1 MRKTSASAL
10 IAAIITTG
18 AALLASGCAAG
29 TVSTGTVSTGT
40 APTGTG
46 VTGTTALART
56 PAQLAAAAA
65 RRLLGDFAPPPGS
78 ARYQRQPAGAQ
89 GALTSVGGFVS
100 GAMVQDTGW
109 WLASGPDDVI
119 AYERAHL
126 PRGFRLSFSGS
137 GSGSGL
143 TQAFELL
150 PDKAPL
156 TKQYLIVS
164 VAAAGGGKTAVRVD
178 ADVAY
183 QPARP
188 ATERVPATARVVTIT
203 QTSGYPGSK
212 PPPPVTVTR
221 PATVAA
227 IVAYVNGLPLSTAP
241 RDAPC
246 PSAAVDFRLDFRA
259 RPGGPL
265 LAVAGGP
272 VGCDILNFTVAGR
285 PQPPLDGSTFNR
297 QVTVLAGLHWT
308 VLP

>member
-1 MRKTSASAL
+1 MRKSSASAL

-29 TVSTGTVSTGT
+29 TTSTGT
-40 APTGTG
+40 PPPGTG

-65 RRLLGDFAPPPGS
+65 RRLLGDFVPPPGS
-78 ARYQRQPAGAQ
+78 VRYQRQPAGDQ

-126 PRGFRLSFSGS
+126 PAGFRASFSS
-137 GSGSGL
+137 NGSGSGL

-156 TKQYLIVS
+156 TKQYLIIS
-164 VAAAGGGKTAVRVD
+164 TAAAGGGKTAVRVD

-188 ATERVPATARVVTIT
+188 ATERVPGTARVVTIT
-203 QTSGYPGSK
+203 QTSGYRGS
-212 PPPPVTVTR
+212 PPRPVTVTS
-221 PATVAA
+221 PATVAR
-227 IVAYVNGLPLSTAP
+227 IVGYVNGLPVSTVP
-241 RDAPC
+241 RGAPC
-246 PSAAVDFRLDFRA
+246 SSAAVDFRLDFRA

-272 VGCDILNFTVAGR
+272 VGCDILNFTIAGR

-297 QVTVLAGLHWT
+297 QVATLAGLHWT
-308 VLP
+308 VLR

>member
-1 MRKTSASAL
+1 MRKTSASTL
-10 IAAIITTG
+10 IAAITTTG

-29 TVSTGTVSTGT
+29 TVSTGTAPPGT
-40 APTGTG
+40 A
-46 VTGTTALART
+46 TTHEVALART
-56 PAQLAAAAA
+56 PAQLASAAA
-65 RRLLGDFAPPPGS
+65 RRLLGEFAPPPGS
-78 ARYQRQPAGAQ
+78 ARYQRQPAGDH
-89 GALTSVGGFVS
+89 GALTSPGGFVS

-126 PRGFRLSFSGS
+126 PRGFRASFSSS

-164 VAAAGGGKTAVRVD
+164 IAAAGGGKTAVRVD

-203 QTSGYPGSK
+203 QTSGYPGSQ

-246 PSAAVDFRLDFRA
+246 SSAAVDFRLDFRE

-272 VGCDILNFTVAGR
+272 VGCDILNFILAGR
-285 PQPPLDGSTFNR
+285 PQPPLDGSTFNQR
-297 QVTVLAGLHWT
+297 IAALAGLHWKL
-308 VLP
+308 LP